1 MELLKFCIENYSFIS
16 QFAFRKIWFGNQLV
30 IIWRRKTDYVL
41 GLNEAHIKPN
51 SRFEMVTQTNFRHI
65 NSYADQL
72 FWNLRLMPLM
82 QPNRGVGIVKI
93 IGSHLFQLN
102 SSSRTFF
109 PPPFASTCS
118 YLSWPRRL
126 LCSHLGEHE
135 QRAPHGLSKAVNLFF
150 ICTVTR
156 LDLSSV

>member
-1 MELLKFCIENYSFIS
+1 MELLKFCIGNYSFTS

-51 SRFEMVTQTNFRHI
+51 SRFEMLIQTNFRHI

-102 SSSRTFF
+102 SSFRTFF
-109 PPPFASTCS
+109 HHLLRVPVLICHDRVDYFVHIWGNMSNVPHMDS
-118 YLSWPRRL
+118 RRL
-126 LCSHLGEHE
+126 WIYSLYVLL
-135 QRAPHGLSKAVNLFF
+135 Q
-150 ICTVTR
+150 
-156 LDLSSV
+156 D